1 MLNILAT
8 EKIKAENKIGMEYI
22 EILADIVKKIIGENF
37 SYLSRFY

>member
-1 MLNILAT
+1 MLNIIAT
-8 EKIKAENKIGMEYI
+8 EKIEAENKIVMEYI